1 MEKKNPAASP
11 AAAQRLTLRQLQAFV
26 AVARAGSTMAAAREI
41 SLSQSATSASLNEL
55 EDLLG
60 GRLFNRVGRRLVL
73 NEHGRSM
80 LPQARFLLD
89 AARAM
94 ESDFGRT
101 GRSPAPR
108 LRIAASTTIGN
119 WLLPPIIA
127 SYRREERA
135 ARIAVEIGNTSHVAE
150 AVARYEVDLGF
161 IEGPTQE
168 PHIHIRPWREEE
180 LVIVASPRHPL
191 ARAGG
196 GRRGA
201 RGKVPLEA
209 LAAATWLL
217 REPGSGTREIVER
230 ALQPHLHRL
239 EPDIELGSSEAIVQA
254 AAHGLGLAC
263 VSRHAAEDMLKLGR
277 LALVPAALPP
287 VRRTLYLVQHE
298 RRYVSPTLE
307 RFIAHCLAG
316 NRKRGRR

>member
-1 MEKKNPAASP
+1 MEKKKP
-11 AAAQRLTLRQLQAFV
+11 AAAPAGAHRLTLRQLQAFV

-41 SLSQSATSASLNEL
+41 ALSQSATSASLNEL

-89 AARAM
+89 AAHGM
-94 ESDFGRT
+94 EKDFGRS

-119 WLLPPIIA
+119 WVLPRVIA
-127 SYRREERA
+127 SYRREQQD
-135 ARIAVEIGNTSHVAE
+135 ARIAVEIGNTSQVVQ
-150 AVARYEVDLGF
+150 AVAQYEVDLGF

-168 PHIHIRPWREEE
+168 PHIHVQPWREDE
-180 LVIVASPRHPL
+180 LVIAASPRHPL
-191 ARAGG
+191 ARAAAG
-196 GRRGA
+196 RGA
-201 RGKVPLEA
+201 RAKLGLEA
-209 LAAATWLL
+209 LAGATWLL
-217 REPGSGTREIVER
+217 REPGSGTREVVER

-239 EPDIELGSSEAIVQA
+239 QADIELGSSEAVVQA
-254 AAHGLGLAC
+254 AAEGAGLAC
-263 VSRHAAEDMLKLGR
+263 VSRYAVEDMLKLGR
-277 LALVPAALPP
+277 LVVLRTALPP
-287 VRRTLYLVQHE
+287 VRRTLYLVQHQ

-307 RFIAHCLAG
+307 RFIAHCLATD
-316 NRKRGRR
+316 RKAGRR

>member
-1 MEKKNPAASP
+1 MRKKN
-11 AAAQRLTLRQLQAFV
+11 RLTLRQLQAFV
-26 AVARAGSTMAAAREI
+26 AIARAGSTMAAAEDI
-41 SLSQSATSASLNEL
+41 ALSQSATSASLNEL

-89 AARAM
+89 AAQAM
-94 ESDFGRT
+94 ENDFGRG

-119 WLLPPIIA
+119 WVLPPVIA
-127 SYRREERA
+127 SYRREQQD
-135 ARIAVEIGNTSHVAE
+135 ARIAVEIGNTSQVAQ
-150 AVARYEVDLGF
+150 AVAQYEVDLGF

-168 PHIHIRPWREEE
+168 PHIRVQPWREDE
-180 LVIVASPRHPL
+180 LVIVASPRHAL
-191 ARAGG
+191 A
-196 GRRGA
+196 RGA
-201 RGKVPLEA
+201 RRRLTPEE

-217 REPGSGTREIVER
+217 REPGSGSREVVER

-239 EPDIELGSSEAIVQA
+239 QAEIELGSSEALVQA
-254 AAHGLGLAC
+254 AAQGVGVAC
-263 VSRHAAEDMLKLGR
+263 VSRYAVEDMVKLGR
-277 LALVPAALPP
+277 LVVLRTALPP
-287 VRRTLYLVQHE
+287 VRRSLYLVQHQ

-307 RFIAHCLAG
+307 RFIAHCLASD
-316 NRKRGRR
+316 RKPGRR